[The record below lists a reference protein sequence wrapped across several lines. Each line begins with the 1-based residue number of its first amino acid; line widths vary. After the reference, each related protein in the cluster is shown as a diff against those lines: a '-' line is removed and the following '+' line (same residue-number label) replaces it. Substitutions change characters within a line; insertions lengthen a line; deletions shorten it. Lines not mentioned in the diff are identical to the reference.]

1 MTEQAA
7 SIEATGVT
15 ISIEDKPIRV
25 LLVED
30 HSMVRAGLL
39 LLLEKSEGV
48 EVVAEAGD
56 GVRGLALAA
65 RHRPD
70 VVLMDITLPGMDGL
84 ETTRRIH
91 QEFPEIRVLMLSMHS
106 SQEFV
111 ARALSYGAAGYL
123 LKESAAAEL
132 EVALRAVVRGEN
144 YLSPAVSGHILQEYL
159 KHSQDVASPL
169 DVLTPRQREVFDL
182 IVEGL
187 NTKAM
192 ASRLGVSIKTVE
204 THRQQLMQRL
214 QIHDVAGL
222 TRLAMNSR
230 AMPEQ

>member
-1 MTEQAA
+1 LELNTD
-7 SIEATGVT
+7 
-15 ISIEDKPIRV
+15 DKPIRV

-30 HSMVRAGLL
+30 HSMVRAGLM

-56 GVRGLALAA
+56 GIKALALAS
-65 RHRPD
+65 RHQPD
-70 VVLMDITLPGMDGL
+70 VVLMDITLPGIDGL
-84 ETTRRIH
+84 ETTRRII
-91 QEFPEIRVLMLSMHS
+91 QEHPRTRVLMLSMHS

-111 ARALSYGAAGYL
+111 AKALSFGAAGYL

-187 NTKAM
+187 NTKAI
-192 ASRLGVSIKTVE
+192 ASSLGVSIKTVE

-214 QIHDVAGL
+214 QIHDIAGL
-222 TRLAMNSR
+222 TRLAISCS
-230 AMPEQ
+230 ALPAKE